1 MVQEHAV
8 GRIIDIDT
16 AGTATIKVALPNLNH
31 ALDRQYSDVEI
42 ILPDGRKISPQQR
55 RKCYALL
62 GEISEYINGIRN
74 TDTVEDTKR
83 MMKLDFVLKMME
95 SQERKMFSLANCDV
109 STAREFITYLID
121 FIIKN
126 DIPSSVSLLDNCED
140 IGKYIYACLV
150 NRKCCICGKHADVH
164 HVTGSKIGAGNN
176 RDEVHHLGREVLPL
190 CREHH
195 QSCHAD
201 EKGFIDKHHLQP
213 IKLDEAL
220 CKKLHLKK

>member
-1 MVQEHAV
+1 MVNEHTL
-8 GRIIDIDT
+8 GRIVDIDT
-16 AGTATIKVALPNLNH
+16 DGTATIRAVLPNLNR
-31 ALDRQYSDVEI
+31 ALDRKYSDVEI

-62 GEISEYINGIRN
+62 GEIAEYINGIRSSE
-74 TDTVEDTKR
+74 TVEDTKQ
-83 MMKLDFVLKMME
+83 MMKFDFILKMME

-140 IGKYIYACLV
+140 ISRYIYACLV
-150 NRKCCICGKHADVH
+150 NRKCCICGKHADIH
-164 HVTGSKIGAGNN
+164 HVDGSRVGMGND
-176 RDEVHHLGREVLPL
+176 REEVHHLGREVLPL

-195 QSCHAD
+195 EVCHND
-201 EKGFIDKHHLQP
+201 EKAFIEKYHLEP
-213 IKLDEAL
+213 IELTAEL
-220 CKKLHLKK
+220 CKKLHLKV